1 MIPKLTGAKATSAR
15 ALALV
20 ALFMF
25 AAVQGLEASHSHL
38 EQDAPDHC
46 LLCKNSTDTAAGISN
61 PAHTLPQAYIV
72 PATRSPRV
80 APASPPT
87 RFFARG
93 PPSTPE

>member
-1 MIPKLTGAKATSAR
+1 MFPRLTFAKVPGAR

-25 AAVQGLEASHSHL
+25 TAVQGLEASHSHL

-46 LLCKNSTDTAAGISN
+46 LLCKNSADTAAGISN
-61 PAHTLPQAYIV
+61 PAAALLQDYIS

-80 APASPPT
+80 APAPPPA